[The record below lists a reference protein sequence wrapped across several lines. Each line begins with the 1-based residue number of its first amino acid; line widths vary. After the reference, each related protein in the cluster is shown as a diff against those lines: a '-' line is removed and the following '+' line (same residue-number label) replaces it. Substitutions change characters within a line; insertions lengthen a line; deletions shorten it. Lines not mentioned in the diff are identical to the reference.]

1 MIKKSI
7 LYRVT
12 KLNELDK
19 HSPVNLRNQKKP
31 RTKIIHLYIYVNKKS
46 YTKCQYMYVLLFI
59 KSVTNT
65 KHGIQCVYMTKDFLC
80 FGIGH
85 NLIHS

>member
-1 MIKKSI
+1 MIKKNI

-31 RTKIIHLYIYVNKKS
+31 EKNNTFIHTYKQKVIYKMPVHERTLIYKECN
-46 YTKCQYMYVLLFI
+46 QYKTRYSM
-59 KSVTNT
+59 
-65 KHGIQCVYMTKDFLC
+65 GMTKDFLC